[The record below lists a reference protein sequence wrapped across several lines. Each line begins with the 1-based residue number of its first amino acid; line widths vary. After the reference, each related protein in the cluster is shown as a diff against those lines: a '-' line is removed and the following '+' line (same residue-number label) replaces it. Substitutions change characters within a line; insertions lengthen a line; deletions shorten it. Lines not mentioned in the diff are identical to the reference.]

1 MKQQDQVI
9 IRGRTFRKYIPL
21 EEIIRV
27 IREMAATMH
36 DDLKEK
42 DPLFVCML
50 NGAFMFAAEL
60 FKHIGFA
67 EAEITFVKMASY
79 KGTHS
84 TGIIRQLIGMNEN
97 IAGRTVV
104 VLEDI
109 VDSGSTIENVINQ
122 LNDLHPREIKIAAL
136 LLKPEALVKSVSL
149 DYVGFRIPNDFI
161 VGFGLDYDGYGRTLP
176 DIYSII
182 D

>member
-1 MKQQDQVI
+1 MEKIAVRDKY
-9 IRGRTFRKYIPL
+9 FKKYIPN

-27 IREMAATMH
+27 IREMAQRMFL
-36 DDLKEK
+36 DLKEK
-42 DPLFVCML
+42 DPLFVCVL

-60 FKHIGFA
+60 FKHLGLV

-79 KGTHS
+79 RGTHS

-97 IAGRTVV
+97 ISGRTVV

-109 VDSGSTIENVINQ
+109 VDSGSTIENVMTQ
-122 LNDLHPREIKIAAL
+122 LKDLNPKEIKIAAL
-136 LLKPEALVKSVSL
+136 LLKPGALVRPVIL

-176 DIYSII
+176 DIYSVT

>member
-1 MKQQDQVI
+1 MDQVT
-9 IRGRTFRKYIPL
+9 IRDRTFRKYIPM

-27 IREMAATMH
+27 IREMADTMH
-36 DDLKEK
+36 NELKGK
-42 DPLFVCML
+42 DPLFVCVL

-122 LNDLHPREIKIAAL
+122 LNDMHPKEIKIAAL
-136 LLKPEALVKSVSL
+136 LLKPEALVKSVAL

-176 DIYSII
+176 DIYSVI